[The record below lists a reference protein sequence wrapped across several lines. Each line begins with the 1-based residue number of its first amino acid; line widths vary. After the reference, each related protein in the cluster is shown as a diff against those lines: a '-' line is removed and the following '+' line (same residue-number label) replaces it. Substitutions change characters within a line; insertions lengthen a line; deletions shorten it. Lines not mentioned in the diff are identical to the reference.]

1 MGNDYWTWPTFDWTW
16 KDFANY
22 CIENGVN
29 HMHRRTDG
37 FPRGYKEGKT
47 NTWQECEIE
56 CAKIAACKGFTW
68 HEPSNHFKNSCSLY
82 STHNG
87 KTEGDSTVSGRKE
100 CFDSI
105 NQLLGW
111 GRPLSVWFLFRTSTR
126 LGIIKYGFISRKQ
139 IGGGYIIYE
148 YTIYYVLRNLFV
160 SWLIGRSTQQS
171 LFLEIFWKN
180 LKFMCIFINDSG

>member
-1 MGNDYWTWPTFDWTW
+1 MGNDYWIWPTLEKQNWKLHWKNYIRNYIGNTTFDLLTW
-16 KDFANY
+16 KDFAY
-22 CIENGVN
+22 ACIENGVN

-82 STHNG
+82 SSHNG

-105 NQLLGW
+105 NQSLGNLVIDWLGPW
-111 GRPLSVWFLFRTSTR
+111 G
-126 LGIIKYGFISRKQ
+126 
-139 IGGGYIIYE
+139 
-148 YTIYYVLRNLFV
+148 
-160 SWLIGRSTQQS
+160 
-171 LFLEIFWKN
+171 
-180 LKFMCIFINDSG
+180 